1 MKFFSKHRKL
11 RVILFIVL
19 GDFLMAAMTNMVFD
33 PSGIVLGGFSGA
45 AIIVKYLSGG
55 RIPLWATTLALNV
68 PLFLIAWR
76 IKGWGFIKRTV
87 FSTSVFTA
95 FLAVI
100 PSRPIVQDPDLL
112 LLVVFGGIIYGLGI
126 GLVFYVDAS
135 TGGTD
140 TSATLIHEKLLKYYS
155 IPQIMQV
162 LDGVI
167 ILGGLLTFSL
177 RIGLYSIIAVVICAK
192 ISDMVLEGSK
202 FAKGAYVVSSKYRE
216 IADQILE
223 EIDRG
228 VTALHA
234 EGMYSHEE
242 KKMLFIALG
251 KKEIVRL
258 KEIVYD
264 TDPHAFMIIMDAREV
279 LGEGFLPFDTK
290 KKTS

>member
-1 MKFFSKHRKL
+1 MKFLSRHRKL

-33 PSGIVLGGFSGA
+33 PSGIVLGGFSGV
-45 AIIVKYLSGG
+45 AIIVKHLSGG
-55 RIPLWATTLALNV
+55 RIPLWATTLVLNI
-68 PLFLIAWR
+68 PLFLVAWKV
-76 IKGWGFIKRTV
+76 KGWGFIRRTV
-87 FSTSVFTA
+87 FSTGVFTG
-95 FLAVI
+95 FLAI
-100 PSRPIVQDPDLL
+100 LPSEPLVKEPDLL
-112 LLVVFGGIIYGLGI
+112 LLVVFGGILYGLGL
-126 GLVFYVDAS
+126 GLVFYADAS

-167 ILGGLLTFSL
+167 IIGGLLTFSL
-177 RIGLYSIIAVVICAK
+177 RIGLYSIIAVVISAK

-202 FAKGAYVVSSKYRE
+202 FAKGVYVVSAQYRD
-216 IADQILE
+216 IAEKIMQ

-234 EGMYSHEE
+234 EGMYSREE
-242 KKMLFIALG
+242 KNMLFIALNR
-251 KKEIVRL
+251 KEIIRL

-264 TDPHAFMIIMDAREV
+264 TDPTAFMIVMDAREV
-279 LGEGFLPFDTK
+279 LGEGFHKYGTQ
-290 KKTS
+290 S

>member
-1 MKFFSKHRKL
+1 M
-11 RVILFIVL
+11 ILFIVT

-33 PSGIVLGGFSGA
+33 PSGIVLGGFSGV

-55 RIPLWATTLALNV
+55 KIPLWATTLVLNI
-68 PLFLIAWR
+68 PLFIVAWR

-95 FLAVI
+95 FLAII
-100 PSRPIVQDPDLL
+100 PARPIVPEPDLL
-112 LLVVFGGIIYGLGI
+112 LQVVFGGIIYGVGLGLI
-126 GLVFYVDAS
+126 FYVDTT

-140 TSATLIHEKLLKYYS
+140 TSAALIHEKLIKYYS

-162 LDGVI
+162 LDGII

-177 RIGLYSIIAVVICAK
+177 QIGLYSIIAVAISAK
-192 ISDMVLEGSK
+192 VSDMVLEGSK
-202 FAKGAYVVSSKYRE
+202 FAKGVYIISDRYRE
-216 IADQILE
+216 IADLIMH

-228 VTALHA
+228 ATALHA
-234 EGMYSHEE
+234 EGMYSREE
-242 KKMLFIALG
+242 KNMLFVALN

-264 TDPHAFMIIMDAREV
+264 IDPRAFMIVIDAREV
-279 LGEGFLPFDTK
+279 LGEGFLK
-290 KKTS
+290 YE